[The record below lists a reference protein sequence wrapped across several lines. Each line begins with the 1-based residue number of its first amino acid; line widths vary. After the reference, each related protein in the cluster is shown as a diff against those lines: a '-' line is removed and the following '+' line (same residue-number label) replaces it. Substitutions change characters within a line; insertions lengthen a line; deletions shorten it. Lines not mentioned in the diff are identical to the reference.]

1 MTSRPSHAHVVV
13 HVTPED
19 VMLIRRVRQGRV
31 YYLAPGVA
39 MRNEE
44 TPGAAA
50 VRAGR
55 EELGLEVAVDEMLH
69 AQVFGGVDH
78 FFFSAAALSEI
89 DDEGLAPARDDFELE
104 GETDGSYEIAML
116 PARMLLAYD
125 VRPWELAQVVA
136 RAE

>member
-1 MTSRPSHAHVVV
+1 VR
-13 HVTPED
+13 VTPED
-19 VMLIRRVRQGRV
+19 VVLIRRVRQGRV

-39 MRNEE
+39 MREEE

-55 EELGLEVAVDEMLH
+55 EELGLEVTVDEMLH
-69 AQVFGGVDH
+69 AQAFGGVDH
-78 FFFSAAALSEI
+78 FFFSAAAVSEI
-89 DDEGLAPARDDFELE
+89 DDTVPAPASDEFELE
-104 GETDGSYEIAML
+104 GEADGSYEIATL

-136 RAE
+136 RAR

>member
-1 MTSRPSHAHVVV
+1 MIQPARHFWI
-13 HVTPED
+13 D
-19 VMLIRRVRQGRV
+19 
-31 YYLAPGVA
+31 YLAPGVA
-39 MRNEE
+39 MRDEE

-78 FFFSAAALSEI
+78 FFFSAASLSEI
-89 DDEGLAPARDDFELE
+89 DDEGPAITREDFELE

-136 RAE
+136 RAG

>member
-1 MTSRPSHAHVVV
+1 MTSRPPHAHVVV
-13 HVTPED
+13 HVTHED
-19 VMLIRRVRQGRV
+19 VVLIRRVRRGRV

-39 MRNEE
+39 MGEDE

-55 EELGLEVAVDEMLH
+55 EELGLDVTVAEMLY

-78 FFFSAAALSEI
+78 FFFSAAAISEI
-89 DDEGLAPARDDFELE
+89 DDEEPAPTREDFELE
-104 GETDGSYEIAML
+104 GETDGSYEIATL

-125 VRPWELAQVVA
+125 VRPWELALVVA
-136 RAE
+136 RAA